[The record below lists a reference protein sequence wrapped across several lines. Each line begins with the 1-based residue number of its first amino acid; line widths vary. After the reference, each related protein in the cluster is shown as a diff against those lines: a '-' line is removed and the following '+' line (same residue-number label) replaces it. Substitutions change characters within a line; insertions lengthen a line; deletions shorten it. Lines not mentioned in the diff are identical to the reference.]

1 MISYFRKVSKTF
13 YFTPRVFFPLRSIKF
28 LVKKTLFATSAK
40 DSLSKTQLSTVVEIN
55 VVIFHLNIVVI
66 LLHICLLAVISL
78 CGRIFHLNIVVILLH
93 ICLLAVISL
102 CGRIFLLNKKRRF
115 LRQMVNHKPH
125 GCLITKLIKINS
137 LLRLRSIVA

>member
-1 MISYFRKVSKTF
+1 MYWSPNVQSRRRNVVSVISYFRKVSKTF
-13 YFTPRVFFPLRSIKF
+13 YFTPRVFFRSIKF

-55 VVIFHLNIVVI
+55 VV
-66 LLHICLLAVISL
+66 
-78 CGRIFHLNIVVILLH
+78 IFHLNIVVILLH

>member
-1 MISYFRKVSKTF
+1 MYWSPNVQSRRRNVVSVISYFRKVSKTF

-28 LVKKTLFATSAK
+28 LVNKTLFATSAK

-55 VVIFHLNIVVI
+55 VV
-66 LLHICLLAVISL
+66 
-78 CGRIFHLNIVVILLH
+78 IFHLNIVVILLH